1 MARGGEKNK
10 ESRFLFPP
18 LLPEPPQNQQL
29 FFTMTRE
36 KSSKSLSLHL
46 YWPMAVAAS
55 QLIKAFTTF
64 GGCCRHHVEG
74 PTSLFPTAVTVSDT
88 A

>member
-1 MARGGEKNK
+1 
-10 ESRFLFPP
+10 
-18 LLPEPPQNQQL
+18 
-29 FFTMTRE
+29 
-36 KSSKSLSLHL
+36 
-46 YWPMAVAAS
+46 MAVAAS

-88 A
+88 V